1 MQSRVLQIDPRDDV
15 VIALANLKKGE
26 TLEVNGHAYTLATD
40 VPAKHKFAA
49 KDFAPGD
56 PVHMYGV
63 MVGRAFAPIR
73 RGEAVTVHNLRHDST
88 EFREYAGP
96 APWRPPDV
104 SGWTERTFLG
114 YHRSDG
120 EVGTRNYWL
129 VVPLV
134 FCENRNL
141 GVLKEAFEEELGF
154 AQPQVYRRYVA
165 ELVKLYREGR
175 TGEISQQPFSED
187 AAPGDRKKVFAN
199 VDGIKFLSHQLGCGG
214 TRDDARNLCGLIADY
229 IHHPNVAGA
238 TVLSLG
244 CQNAQVS
251 LLREEIERRAP
262 KPEKPVFIFEQQSS
276 PSEAAMLGKAM
287 QKTFLGLLEAESLR
301 RAPAPISKLTIAL
314 KCGGSD
320 GFSGLSAN
328 PALGHISD
336 MLAALGGRTIL
347 AEFPEL
353 CGVEQELIDRSV
365 RKDVADRFI
374 QLMRDYAARAKAVGA
389 SFAMNPSPGNISD
402 GLITD
407 AMKSAGAAKK
417 GGTSPVSAVL
427 DYPEY
432 SSEPGLNL
440 LCTPGGDIEC
450 VTAQVG
456 AGANVVLFT
465 TGLGTPTGNPI
476 APVIKISTNTPLA
489 NRMSDIIDFD
499 AGPII
504 SGESSI
510 ERTATS
516 LLDYILKVA
525 SGAARTS
532 AEVHGQDDFIPWKRD
547 VSL

>member
-104 SGWTERTFLG
+104 SGWTKRTFLG

-165 ELVKLYREGR
+165 QLVKLYREGR

-287 QKTFLGLLEAESLR
+287 QKTFLGLLEADIAASRASADFQIDDCAEVRRLRRIFRALRKPRARAHLGHARGPWRPDDSRGVSRAVRRRAGIDRSFRAKGGRRPVHPTHARLR
-301 RAPAPISKLTIAL
+301 RARQ
-314 KCGGSD
+314 GG
-320 GFSGLSAN
+320 
-328 PALGHISD
+328 PC
-336 MLAALGGRTIL
+336 R
-347 AEFPEL
+347 
-353 CGVEQELIDRSV
+353 
-365 RKDVADRFI
+365 
-374 QLMRDYAARAKAVGA
+374 
-389 SFAMNPSPGNISD
+389 
-402 GLITD
+402 
-407 AMKSAGAAKK
+407 
-417 GGTSPVSAVL
+417 VS
-427 DYPEY
+427 
-432 SSEPGLNL
+432 
-440 LCTPGGDIEC
+440 
-450 VTAQVG
+450 
-456 AGANVVLFT
+456 
-465 TGLGTPTGNPI
+465 
-476 APVIKISTNTPLA
+476 
-489 NRMSDIIDFD
+489 R
-499 AGPII
+499 
-504 SGESSI
+504 
-510 ERTATS
+510 
-516 LLDYILKVA
+516 
-525 SGAARTS
+525 
-532 AEVHGQDDFIPWKRD
+532 
-547 VSL
+547 

>member
-104 SGWTERTFLG
+104 SGWTKRTFLG

-251 LLREEIERRAP
+251 LLREEIARRAP

-328 PALGHISD
+328 PRSGTSRTCSRP
-336 MLAALGGRTIL
+336 LAAGPFWRS
-347 AEFPEL
+347 FPS
-353 CGVEQELIDRSV
+353 C
-365 RKDVADRFI
+365 
-374 QLMRDYAARAKAVGA
+374 AA
-389 SFAMNPSPGNISD
+389 
-402 GLITD
+402 
-407 AMKSAGAAKK
+407 
-417 GGTSPVSAVL
+417 
-427 DYPEY
+427 
-432 SSEPGLNL
+432 SSRN
-440 LCTPGGDIEC
+440 
-450 VTAQVG
+450 
-456 AGANVVLFT
+456 
-465 TGLGTPTGNPI
+465 
-476 APVIKISTNTPLA
+476 
-489 NRMSDIIDFD
+489 
-499 AGPII
+499 
-504 SGESSI
+504 
-510 ERTATS
+510 
-516 LLDYILKVA
+516 
-525 SGAARTS
+525 
-532 AEVHGQDDFIPWKRD
+532 
-547 VSL
+547 